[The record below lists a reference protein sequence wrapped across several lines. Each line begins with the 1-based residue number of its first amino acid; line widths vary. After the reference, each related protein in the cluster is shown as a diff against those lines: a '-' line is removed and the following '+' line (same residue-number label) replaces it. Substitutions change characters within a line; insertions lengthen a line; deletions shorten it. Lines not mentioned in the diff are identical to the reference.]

1 MTFKGHICG
10 RYNDLG
16 IKIAACHLTINEKS
30 GALAMSTDYL
40 SALNAGSGL
49 NVTQIVDALVDAERV
64 PKQKQIDEAKESAT
78 VKISALG
85 SLKNE
90 LSVFQTNANALD
102 GQIGLALSSSTS
114 NVSLS
119 RTDSSLASEFSHTIN
134 VANIAKSQVLNF
146 NNNGSGF
153 TSTTANIGI
162 DKLTLEFGSW
172 SGSTFSANS
181 DYATKTLNLV
191 AGATSLTDVR
201 DAINNAAIGVT
212 ASIIE
217 VSDNNY
223 SLMVKSVEGAS
234 QSLRVRSYLSNTE
247 NNVLKYNPGDVS
259 SLSDS
264 ATQVVAATDAAFTV
278 DGISITR
285 GSNKITD
292 LFSGVTV
299 ELSNVS
305 SADLNTNQTI
315 SSSYSEADALTTLET
330 VVSEINYL
338 LSFLKEQSAPGAN
351 GEDGGPLHG
360 DHFIRFTEN
369 KIKNLTSTAIAGYDD
384 ESIYLSNFG
393 VVTEL
398 DGTLSIDKNRF
409 SEYFAKNPK
418 NFAAITTSMIRT
430 GDAGIVGSANTDLF
444 TPGVYSLAISSGTAT
459 LTDSNSTSDTMTA
472 GTNRFGYAKST
483 IGATGLILDT
493 SKTNANT
500 NVYMGRSIL
509 QNLSKYIDDVLALNG
524 DIDEKIYNLEDDIDD
539 LVDEQEALDLQISNQ
554 RAIYIEK
561 FTAMETAVS
570 SFKKTGEF
578 LDNLI
583 KSWNSNN

>member
-1 MTFKGHICG
+1 
-10 RYNDLG
+10 
-16 IKIAACHLTINEKS
+16 
-30 GALAMSTDYL
+30 MSTDYL

-90 LSVFQTNANALD
+90 LSVFQTNAEALD

-114 NVSLS
+114 NVTLS

-134 VANIAKSQVLNF
+134 VASIAKSQVLNF

-153 TSTTANIGI
+153 SSTTADIGI
-162 DKLTLEFGSW
+162 DQLTLEFGSW
-172 SGSTFSANS
+172 SGTSFSANS
-181 DYATKTLNLV
+181 AYATTTLNLV
-191 AGATSLTDVR
+191 TGATSLADVR
-201 DAINNAAIGVT
+201 DAINNAGIGVT

-217 VSDNNY
+217 VSENSY

-234 QSLRVRSYLSNTE
+234 QSLRVRSYLSSSETG
-247 NNVLKYNPGDVS
+247 VLKYNPGNVAPLADS
-259 SLSDS
+259 S
-264 ATQVVAATDAAFTV
+264 TQVVAAADASFTV
-278 DGISITR
+278 DGVSVTR
-285 GSNKITD
+285 DSNTITD

-305 SADLNTNQTI
+305 SSDLNTDQII
-315 SSSYSEADALTTLET
+315 SSKYSEADAMTTLET

-351 GEDGGPLHG
+351 GEEGGPLHN

-369 KIKNLTSTAIAGYDD
+369 KIKNLTSTAIAGYDNAN
-384 ESIYLSNFG
+384 IYLSNFG

-398 DGTLSIDKNRF
+398 DGTLSIDETRF
-409 SEYFAKNPK
+409 KEYFAANPQH
-418 NFAAITTSMIRT
+418 FAAVTTSMIRT
-430 GDAGIVGSANTDLF
+430 GDAGITGSASTDLF
-444 TPGVYSLAISSGTAT
+444 TPGVYGLTISSGTAT
-459 LTDSNSTSDTMTA
+459 LTDSNSISDTMSA
-472 GTNRFGYAKST
+472 GTNRYGYANST

-493 SKTNANT
+493 SKASADT
-500 NVYMGRSIL
+500 NVFMGRSVL
-509 QNLSKYIDDVLALNG
+509 QNLSKYIDDVLTLNG
-524 DIDEKIYNLEDDIDD
+524 DIDEKIFNLEDD
-539 LVDEQEALDLQISNQ
+539 VDELVEQQEALDLQIANQ
-554 RAIYIEK
+554 RALYLEK

-570 SFKKTGEF
+570 SFRKTGEF

-583 KSWNSNN
+583 ASWNSNN

>member
-1 MTFKGHICG
+1 
-10 RYNDLG
+10 
-16 IKIAACHLTINEKS
+16 
-30 GALAMSTDYL
+30 MSTDYL

-64 PKQKQIDEAKESAT
+64 PKQKQIDEAKETAT

-90 LSVFQTNANALD
+90 LSVFQTNAGTLD

-153 TSTTANIGI
+153 ASTTANIGI
-162 DKLTLEFGSW
+162 DQLTLEFGTW
-172 SGSTFSANS
+172 SGSSFSANS
-181 DYATKTLNLV
+181 DYSTTTLNLV

-234 QSLRVRSYLSNTE
+234 QSLRVRSYLSSSE
-247 NNVLKYNPGDVS
+247 NNVLKYNPGDVA
-259 SLSDS
+259 SLADT
-264 ATQVVAATDAAFTV
+264 ATQVVAATNASFTV
-278 DGISITR
+278 DGVSITR
-285 GSNKITD
+285 GTNTITD

-299 ELSNVS
+299 ELSDVS
-305 SADLNTNQTI
+305 SSDLNTNQTI
-315 SSSYSEADALTTLET
+315 SSQYSEADALTTLET

-338 LSFLKEQSAPGAN
+338 LSFLKEQSKPGSN
-351 GEDGGPLHG
+351 GEDGGPLHN

-369 KIKNLTSTAIAGYDD
+369 KIKNLTSTAIVGYDD
-384 ESIYLSNFG
+384 DSVYLSNFG

-398 DGTLSIDKNRF
+398 DGTLTIDQTRF
-409 SEYFAKNPK
+409 KEYFAANPQH
-418 NFAAITTSMIRT
+418 FAAVTTSMIRT
-430 GDAGIVGSANTDLF
+430 GDAGITGSASTDLY
-444 TPGVYSLAISSGTAT
+444 TPGVYGLEISSGTAT
-459 LTDSNSTSDTMTA
+459 LTDSNSTSATMSS
-472 GTNRFGYAKST
+472 GTNRYGYADST

-493 SKTNANT
+493 SKTTANT
-500 NVYMGRSIL
+500 NVYMGRSLL
-509 QNLSKYIDDVLALNG
+509 QNLSKYIDDVLTLNG
-524 DIDEKIYNLEDDIDD
+524 DIDEKIYNLEDDVDD
-539 LVDEQEALDLQISNQ
+539 LVEEQEALDLQIANQ
-554 RAIYIEK
+554 RALYVEK

-570 SFKKTGEF
+570 SFRKTGEF

>member
-1 MTFKGHICG
+1 MQSVTQLQTKD
-10 RYNDLG
+10 R
-16 IKIAACHLTINEKS
+16 
-30 GALAMSTDYL
+30 GALTMSTDYL

-64 PKQKQIDEAKESAT
+64 PKQKQIDEAKEEAT

-90 LSVFQTNANALD
+90 LSVFQTNSATLD

-114 NVSLS
+114 NVALS

-146 NNNGSGF
+146 NRNSSGF
-153 TSTTANIGI
+153 SSTTANIGI
-162 DKLTLEFGSW
+162 DQLTLEFGTW
-172 SGSTFSANS
+172 SGSSFSANS
-181 DYATKTLNLV
+181 DYSTTTLNLT

-217 VSDNNY
+217 VSENNY
-223 SLMVKSVEGAS
+223 SLMVKSIEGAS
-234 QSLRVRSYLSNTE
+234 QSLRVRSYLSSSE
-247 NNVLKYNPGDVS
+247 NNVLKYNPGDVA
-259 SLSDS
+259 SLADS
-264 ATQVVAATDAAFTV
+264 ATQVVAASDASFTI
-278 DGISITR
+278 DGVSVTR
-285 GSNKITD
+285 DSNTITD
-292 LFSGVTV
+292 LFSGVTI

-305 SADLNTNQTI
+305 SSDLNTDQTI
-315 SSSYSEADALTTLET
+315 SSKYSEVDALTTLET
-330 VVSEINYL
+330 VVSEINFL
-338 LSFLKEQSAPGAN
+338 LSFLQEQSKPGAN
-351 GEDGGPLHG
+351 GEDGGPLHN

-384 ESIYLSNFG
+384 DAIYLSNFG

-398 DGTLSIDKNRF
+398 DGTLSIDETRF
-409 SEYFAKNPK
+409 KEYFAAKPQH
-418 NFAAITTSMIRT
+418 FAAVTTSMIRT
-430 GDAGIVGSANTDLF
+430 GDAGITGSANTDLF
-444 TPGVYSLAISSGTAT
+444 TPGVYGLTISSGTAT
-459 LTDSNSTSDTMTA
+459 LTDSNSTSDTMSA
-472 GTNRFGYAKST
+472 GTNRYGYANST

-493 SKTNANT
+493 SKTTANT
-500 NVYMGRSIL
+500 NIYMGRSLL
-509 QNLSKYIDDVLALNG
+509 QNLSKYIDDVLTLNG
-524 DIDEKIYNLEDDIDD
+524 DIDEKIFNLEDDVDD
-539 LVDEQEALDLQISNQ
+539 LVEQQEALDLQIASQ
-554 RAIYIEK
+554 RALYVEK

-570 SFKKTGEF
+570 SFRKTGEF

>member
-1 MTFKGHICG
+1 
-10 RYNDLG
+10 
-16 IKIAACHLTINEKS
+16 
-30 GALAMSTDYL
+30 MSTDYL

-90 LSVFQTNANALD
+90 LSVFQTNAEALD

-114 NVSLS
+114 NVTLS

-134 VANIAKSQVLNF
+134 VASIAKSQVLNF

-153 TSTTANIGI
+153 SSTTADIGI
-162 DKLTLEFGSW
+162 DQLTLEFGSW
-172 SGSTFSANS
+172 SGTTFSANS
-181 DYATKTLNLV
+181 AYATTTLNLV
-191 AGATSLTDVR
+191 TGATSLADVR

-217 VSDNNY
+217 VSENSY

-234 QSLRVRSYLSNTE
+234 QSLRVRSYLSSSETG
-247 NNVLKYNPGDVS
+247 VLKYNPGNVAPLADS
-259 SLSDS
+259 S
-264 ATQVVAATDAAFTV
+264 TQVVAAADASFTV
-278 DGISITR
+278 DGVSVTR
-285 GSNKITD
+285 DSNTITD

-305 SADLNTNQTI
+305 SSDLNTDQII
-315 SSSYSEADALTTLET
+315 SSKYSEADAMTTLET

-351 GEDGGPLHG
+351 GEEGGPLHN

-369 KIKNLTSTAIAGYDD
+369 KIKNLTSTAIAGYDNAN
-384 ESIYLSNFG
+384 IYLSNFG

-398 DGTLSIDKNRF
+398 DGTLSIDETRF
-409 SEYFAKNPK
+409 KEYFAANPQH
-418 NFAAITTSMIRT
+418 FAAVTTSMIRT
-430 GDAGIVGSANTDLF
+430 GDAGITGSASTDLF
-444 TPGVYSLAISSGTAT
+444 TPGVYGLTISSGTAT
-459 LTDSNSTSDTMTA
+459 LTDSNSISDTMSA
-472 GTNRFGYAKST
+472 GTNRYGYANST

-493 SKTNANT
+493 SKASADT
-500 NVYMGRSIL
+500 NVFMGRSVL
-509 QNLSKYIDDVLALNG
+509 QNLSKYIDDVLTLNG
-524 DIDEKIYNLEDDIDD
+524 DIDEKIFNLEDD
-539 LVDEQEALDLQISNQ
+539 VDELVEQQEALDLQIANQ
-554 RAIYIEK
+554 RALYLEK
-561 FTAMETAVS
+561 FTAIETAVS
-570 SFKKTGEF
+570 SFRKTGEF

-583 KSWNSNN
+583 ASWNSSN

>member
-1 MTFKGHICG
+1 
-10 RYNDLG
+10 
-16 IKIAACHLTINEKS
+16 
-30 GALAMSTDYL
+30 MSTDYL

-90 LSVFQTNANALD
+90 LSVFQTNAEALD

-114 NVSLS
+114 NVTLS

-134 VANIAKSQVLNF
+134 VASIAKSQVLNF

-153 TSTTANIGI
+153 SSTTADIGI
-162 DKLTLEFGSW
+162 DQLTLEFGSW
-172 SGSTFSANS
+172 SGTSFSANS
-181 DYATKTLNLV
+181 AYATTTLNLV
-191 AGATSLTDVR
+191 TGATSLADVR

-217 VSDNNY
+217 VSENSY

-234 QSLRVRSYLSNTE
+234 QSLRVRSYLSSSETG
-247 NNVLKYNPGDVS
+247 VLKYNPGNVAPLADS
-259 SLSDS
+259 S
-264 ATQVVAATDAAFTV
+264 TQVVAAADASFTV
-278 DGISITR
+278 DGVSVTR
-285 GSNKITD
+285 DSNTITD

-305 SADLNTNQTI
+305 SSDLNTDQII
-315 SSSYSEADALTTLET
+315 SSKYSEADAMTTLET

-351 GEDGGPLHG
+351 GEEGGPLHN

-369 KIKNLTSTAIAGYDD
+369 KIKNLTSTAIAGYDNAN
-384 ESIYLSNFG
+384 IYLSNFG

-398 DGTLSIDKNRF
+398 DGTLSINETRF
-409 SEYFAKNPK
+409 KEYFAANPQH
-418 NFAAITTSMIRT
+418 FAAVTTSMIRT
-430 GDAGIVGSANTDLF
+430 GDAGITGSASTDLF
-444 TPGVYSLAISSGTAT
+444 TPGVYGLTISSGTAT
-459 LTDSNSTSDTMTA
+459 LTDSNSISDTMSA
-472 GTNRFGYAKST
+472 GTNRYGYANST

-493 SKTNANT
+493 SKASADT
-500 NVYMGRSIL
+500 NVFMGRSVL
-509 QNLSKYIDDVLALNG
+509 QNLSKYIDDVLTLNG
-524 DIDEKIYNLEDDIDD
+524 DIDEKIFNLEDD
-539 LVDEQEALDLQISNQ
+539 VDELVEQQEALDLQIANQ
-554 RAIYIEK
+554 RALYLEK

-570 SFKKTGEF
+570 SFRKTGEF

-583 KSWNSNN
+583 ASWNSSN